1 MRKRHGIAR
10 ISSLTLC
17 LFLASCSSD
26 SGSNGASD
34 SGNQSD
40 VGDDV
45 PVGDGVT
52 DLDDDSDASLVTCE
66 PACGE
71 DEFCNEDAVCE
82 DSPLAAFL
90 DLTSDNWVVSTQAC
104 NDLSTA
110 LATQFDESVRM
121 TDLLPESVLV
131 RAMDITN
138 PDYSE
143 PAQLYLAAVLNTVWE
158 LRWEAFLEFYDED
171 LTDEELTLITMAIY
185 GADTLVPVAA
195 LGGTLGLLCEDLD
208 SGSEKATVGS
218 ASTGFFCEQ
227 PGVPDCAANPPQEP
241 EDCPPELLDCPDCPW
256 TQIMADQLAEV
267 EAAYDALKDLR
278 DTQSLIDLFEVY
290 AQALAETAASG
301 QIPNPAS
308 IAVDIAGVF
317 YGEDYPG
324 LTLMAGVI
332 SSIISGT
339 LAGGPIV
346 GTALGLWTLMMGW
359 GDASEQDEWNNKL
372 AKARDNI
379 RWAREY
385 CEEINW
391 ATRQQEC
398 RAREAARFERRT
410 AECAEADAS
419 YGLAYSNWEMQQEDC
434 DEAQDAAQAAASAA
448 WSRSAYM
455 AAKGYLFNAGA
466 MELCCDLPYISPC
479 PPPDFPDP
487 PGLIPY
493 WAEDIRLRLLMN
505 MRVRPRRIPGG
516 GPGGGPVVLDPIV
529 SVNQRVL
536 QPWEAMWPGRDPAGV
551 INWGRLERDGD
562 FEDSPLDVEP
572 LNDGDLVDDLELGAT
587 WELEFSSRLEIGE
600 PIEAGEWDLRLE
612 IEVEGSVFE
621 TVIPNAVDVIDNS
634 FEYRAMGVTEDGVV
648 DLTDGG
654 DLSDADL
661 WAHGIDHPVCIT
673 TFGDHVLLGSG
684 AANSPGLI
692 FDITGGGDFSEA
704 EPWADFGSV
713 EHDFGEG
720 RRIKDVFYDEATGH
734 LYVTELWNGDVFRIS
749 EGGDLS
755 EATPYVTGLNFPT
768 ATVVYSGRVLVAESG
783 GSQILDVTNPDAPSQ
798 YVDLAPYGAQML
810 LYHPGRSL
818 FVGAVDSEG
827 GGALF
832 EVSDLEGFTTESP
845 YFSGLG
851 NIAGMD
857 LHPRDLTWL
866 VGEFAESGSVFELT
880 DASEGADLSEASAF
894 ATGLPFM
901 NKIRWIH
908 VDSE

>member
-1 MRKRHGIAR
+1 MRRRLDLAW
-10 ISSLTLC
+10 ISSLCLC
-17 LFLASCSSD
+17 AFVTACSSD
-26 SGSNGASD
+26 SGSSTPAD
-34 SGNQSD
+34 SGTDQSADGDAAAGD
-40 VGDDV
+40 VADD
-45 PVGDGVT
+45 G
-52 DLDDDSDASLVTCE
+52 DASGDATLVTCD
-66 PACGE
+66 PACGD

-104 NDLSTA
+104 NDLSAA
-110 LATQFDESVRM
+110 LATQYDESVPM
-121 TDLLPESVLV
+121 TALLPESVLV

-138 PDYSE
+138 PDYSD

-158 LRWEAFLEFYDED
+158 FRWEAFLEFYHED
-171 LTDEELTLITMAIY
+171 LTDDELTQITLAIY
-185 GADTLVPVAA
+185 GSDTLVPVSS
-195 LGGTLGLLCEDLD
+195 LGETLGLLCEDLAF
-208 SGSEKATVGS
+208 GSEKAIVGS
-218 ASTGFFCEQ
+218 AATGFYCEQ
-227 PGVPDCAANPPQEP
+227 PGVPDCSANPPQPP

-278 DTQSLIDLFEVY
+278 DTESLIDLFEVY
-290 AQALAETAASG
+290 AQALAETAATG

-308 IAVDIAGVF
+308 IAVGIAGVF

-391 ATRQQEC
+391 TQRQQEC

-419 YGLAYSNWEMQQEDC
+419 YGLAYSNWEIEQDEC
-434 DEAQDAAQAAASAA
+434 DEARAAAQAAASAA
-448 WSRSAYM
+448 WSQSAYM
-455 AAKGYLFNAGA
+455 AVKGYLYNQAA
-466 MELCCDLPYISPC
+466 MELCCEVPYLSPC

-493 WAEDIRLRLLMN
+493 WARDLRLLILSN
-505 MRVRPRRIPGG
+505 TRVRPRRLPGG
-516 GPGGGPVVLDPIV
+516 GPGSGPVVLDPVV
-529 SVNQRVL
+529 SLNDRVL
-536 QPWEAMWPGRDPAGV
+536 QPWEAMWPGRDPAGR

-562 FEDSPLDVEP
+562 VTDAPLDVEP
-572 LNDGDLVDDLELGAT
+572 LNGGDLVDDLELGAT
-587 WELEFSSRLEIGE
+587 WELDFTSRLEIGQ

-612 IEVEGSVFE
+612 IDVEGSVFE

-634 FEYRAMGVTEDGVV
+634 FEYRALGVTKNGVI
-648 DLTDGG
+648 DLTEGG

-661 WAHGIDHPVCIT
+661 WAYGIDHPVSIE
-673 TFGDHVLLGSG
+673 TFGDRVLLGSG
-684 AANSPGLI
+684 GANSPGLI

-713 EHDFGEG
+713 THDFGTG
-720 RRIKDVFYDEATGH
+720 RLIKDVYYDAAHEH
-734 LYVTELWNGDVFRIS
+734 LYVTELWGGDIFRIS
-749 EGGDLS
+749 AGGDLS
-755 EATPYVTGLNFPT
+755 EATPYVTGLDFPT
-768 ATVVYSGRVLVAESG
+768 ATVVYDDRVLVAESG
-783 GSQILDVTNPDAPSQ
+783 GKQILDITNPDSPTL
-798 YVDLAPYGAQML
+798 YVDLAPYGAQTL

-818 FVGAVDSEG
+818 FVASVDQVGAGV
-827 GGALF
+827 LF
-832 EVSDLEGFTTESP
+832 EVSDLEGFTTDTP
-845 YFSGLG
+845 YFTGLG
-851 NIAGMD
+851 NIAGMA

-866 VGEFAESGSVFELT
+866 VGEFAESGSVYELT
-880 DASEGADLSEASAF
+880 DASEGASLSTASAF

-901 NKIRWIH
+901 DKIRWVH